1 MLGKLVGMNWSAG
14 AHVSKKADP
23 PAVID
28 NGLTETVTRKVR
40 WPAMIDE
47 IRGPEWLGGLL
58 Y

>member
-1 MLGKLVGMNWSAG
+1 MNWSAG
-14 AHVSKKADP
+14 ALVSKKADP
-23 PAVID
+23 PAVVD

-47 IRGPEWLGGLL
+47 IRAPECLGGLL